1 VRLSFMLAAAIVYS
15 AVVGLEALWHGVV
28 ATPDM
33 LLIALMPLALLTGR
47 FVTWLKDWVPFVGLL
62 LGWEAMRSIADTFS
76 VTGVHYG
83 SLRPELALFGG
94 WLPEI
99 WLQNILYH
107 APYGSLLNTITASID
122 LLHFPAVIAMA
133 FIIWLQGRPA
143 FLIYSGALFATAL
156 AAFAIFLLLPTAPP
170 WYAME
175 HGAIGGL
182 QHVMIQVMPVKWST
196 YYQSLNPNPVA
207 ANPSLHA
214 AFPFVGFLS
223 LLRLR
228 SWLAWP
234 LLAWCVAVWFSV
246 IYLGEHY
253 VLDIVG
259 GVALGWLCHQLVVT
273 LVRAYGHRK
282 VEPVGGQGEADVA
295 RREAWDSA

>member
-1 VRLSFMLAAAIVYS
+1 MLAAAVAYS

-33 LLIALMPLALLTGR
+33 LLVALMPLALLTGR
-47 FVTWLKDWVPFVGLL
+47 FITWLKDWVPFVGLL

-83 SLRPELALFGG
+83 SLRPELAIFGDK
-94 WLPEI
+94 LPEI
-99 WLQNILYH
+99 WLQQTLYN
-107 APYGSLLNTITASID
+107 APFGSLLNNVTASVD
-122 LLHFPAVIAMA
+122 LLHFPAVVAIAFM
-133 FIIWLQGRPA
+133 IWLQGRPA

-156 AAFAIFLLLPTAPP
+156 AAFAIFLILPTAPP

-175 HGAIGGL
+175 HGAISGL
-182 QHVMIQVMPVKWST
+182 QHVMVQVMPVKWSA

-228 SWLAWP
+228 SFLAWP
-234 LLAWCVAVWFSV
+234 LLAWSVLVWFSI

-253 VLDIVG
+253 ILDIVC
-259 GVALGWLCHQLVVT
+259 GVALAALCHQLVVT
-273 LVRAYGHRK
+273 VVRAYGHRK
-282 VEPVGGQGEADVA
+282 VEAICVKGELEVGRG
-295 RREAWDSA
+295 EAWDSA